1 MYSSFKE
8 LNSAIKNCNKCQ
20 LCNNKDNKVVIGR
33 GGENIKTPIDLMIIG
48 EASGSEEAKQGL
60 PFVGRSGEMLSQWQ
74 KLFKIDN
81 WVIVNVV
88 KNRPTDGNK
97 DRPPT
102 DEEIKACSPYLFNQ
116 IELFKPKK
124 ILVVGKTALKTLTN
138 EDKITKIVEEKK
150 ILDYNGIPV
159 YTYFHPAYI
168 LRNLKQIDW
177 QKDIEKLSELIT
189 GNKTIS
195 ASSLY
200 SVSGVKN
207 LMLNKELKEL
217 KTLDD
222 ELSYPLIGMRTEYS
236 LMNFG
241 GKLEDQQKYL
251 ISHNAKSI
259 IVADNNT
266 TSSFLKI
273 NKLKEFG
280 VKILYSANIIF
291 NEYFFNLIIENQEG
305 YKNLNKIIS
314 YVNGKTEDKNN
325 IEFINIIKFNS
336 NGLRLIIPSSE
347 YNVNLEY
354 EELINIFKKSYIG
367 LVSHDLKSKIKADFM
382 KRKYNLPTVI
392 FLDNKYISKDDY
404 DIYLTIKSIKNHS
417 SYNDTKLYD
426 KNTSCYIKFKSE
438 LNLNDE
444 IIKAS
449 QQLVDEIDF
458 KIQEYHN
465 LLPTISNKTR
475 EEKEEE
481 FKKLVLS
488 KDLTEDI
495 IKYSKKKNIKQE
507 DAKKI
512 YDERIETELTLINSK
527 EFIDYFLIVKDVHD
541 FVKDSGHQIPS
552 GRGSVGGSL
561 CAYCLGITQVDPL
574 LNDLLFERFINPDRI
589 DLPDI
594 DCDFPSSFR
603 PEIIKYLIN
612 KYGKDKIIP
621 SCTILSFKELSA
633 IGEVGKA
640 LNIPKYI
647 IDEMKG
653 MIIKRTSGDARSG
666 HIIQQTIETFPQFKK
681 YIEQYPEFF
690 KIVEKIEG
698 QHKAIGTH
706 ASGIM
711 MFKDEYYN
719 YVSLLKSNKGFVTS
733 FEYPEMEHNGLVK
746 LDLLGLSALD
756 LIENVSKKN
765 NLTVNYREP
774 NENMLEDKK
783 VYELI
788 RNRYTSGIFQL
799 STQAMTRIGSEVITS
814 FNDIIATNAFV
825 RPAPIRFGV
834 PDKYKKFKETNIP
847 YSVGSKRAD
856 EMLKGYGFEEF
867 GNLVLFQE
875 QIMIIFNKIAGFY
888 SSYSNSAIKAIAKSK
903 GITSFF
909 EQYGQMFIDGA
920 IKNGYTE
927 EEARKIF
934 DVIYQFGSYGFNK
947 SHATL
952 YAHTIYYT
960 AFLKAYY
967 PIDFYITSYNLSN
980 TDEKNHLVSEM
991 ITRGYKFMQPDIN
1004 ISDID
1009 NLTYKDNK
1017 FYSPLS
1023 EIKYI
1028 TEKQM
1033 LNIIKNRPYKDLDDL
1048 FNKIKFTDRI
1058 KNSIKESCVKS
1069 DDPEELLYGK
1079 INLPTLISNAEHLK
1093 SFIKEKYNIEIST
1106 IKEIFNNGKKEGWY
1120 LAIADD
1126 KAHYGS
1132 KGDWLPITEKPT
1144 KEQIENDK
1152 KYIDIKKWGWMR
1164 KWAKLALKDFEGTDS
1179 YTNIQPDV
1187 YDLHFNEIKEIKTG
1201 NLILVKCKLGK
1212 KLLDKQTL
1220 IDIKIFKR

>member
-1 MYSSFKE
+1 MYSTFKE
-8 LNSAIKNCNKCQ
+8 LNNSIKNCNKCN
-20 LCNNKDNKVVIGR
+20 LCNNKENKVVIGR
-33 GGENIKTPIDLMIIG
+33 GSENVKIPIELMIIG

-60 PFVGRSGEMLSQWQ
+60 PFVGRSGDMLLQWQ

-81 WVIVNVV
+81 WIITNVV
-88 KNRPTDGNK
+88 KNRPTDENK

-102 DEEIKACSPYLFNQ
+102 EEEIEACSPYLFNQ

-124 ILVVGKTALKTLTN
+124 ILVLGKTALKILTK
-138 EDKITKIVEEKK
+138 EEKITEIIKEKK
-150 ILDYNGIPV
+150 ILNYNNIPV
-159 YTYFHPAYI
+159 YVYFHPAYI
-168 LRNLKQIDW
+168 LRNLKQINW
-177 QKDIEKLSELIT
+177 QKDIEELSELIT
-189 GNKTIS
+189 GRKTIS

-200 SVSGVKN
+200 SVAGVKN

-217 KTLDD
+217 KTLDN
-222 ELSYPLIGMRTEYS
+222 ELSYPLIGIRTEYS

-251 ISHNAKSI
+251 ISHNAKSVI
-259 IVADNNT
+259 IADDNT

-273 NKLKEFG
+273 NKLKEFNI
-280 VKILYSANIIF
+280 KILYSSNIIF
-291 NEYFFNLIIENQEG
+291 NDYFFNLVIENQEG

-314 YVNGKTEDKNN
+314 YVNGKTENKDDN
-325 IEFINIIKFNS
+325 EFINIIKSNS
-336 NGLRLIIPSSE
+336 NGLRLILPSSE
-347 YNVNLEY
+347 YNVNTDY
-354 EELINIFKKSYIG
+354 KELLNIFKHSYIG
-367 LVSHDLKSKIKADFM
+367 LVSHDLKSKIRANFM
-382 KRKYNLPTVI
+382 KIKYNLQLIV

-404 DIYLTIKSIKNHS
+404 DLFLTIKAIKNHS
-417 SYNDTKLYD
+417 SYKDTKIYD
-426 KNTSCYIKFKSE
+426 KNTSCHIKLKSE
-438 LNLNDE
+438 LNLSDE

-449 QQLVDEIDF
+449 QQLIDEINF
-458 KIQEYHN
+458 EIQEYHN
-465 LLPTISNKTR
+465 LLPTINNKTR
-475 EEKEEE
+475 EQKEEE

-495 IKYSKKKNIKQE
+495 IKYSQKKNIKE
-507 DAKKI
+507 AEAKEI
-512 YDERIETELTLINSK
+512 YNKRIETELTLINSK

-541 FVKDSGHQIPS
+541 FVKNSDHQIPS

-561 CAYCLGITQVDPL
+561 CAYCLGITQIDPL
-574 LNDLLFERFINPDRI
+574 LYDLLFERFINPDRI

-603 PEIIKYLIN
+603 HEIIKYLIN
-612 KYGKDKIIP
+612 KYGENKVIP
-621 SCTILSFKELSA
+621 SCTLLSFKELSA
-633 IGEVGKA
+633 IGEVGKV

-666 HIIQQTIETFPQFKK
+666 HIIQQTVETFPQFKE
-681 YIEQYPEFF
+681 YIKKYPEFF

-711 MFKDEYYN
+711 LFKDEYYN

-733 FEYPEMEHNGLVK
+733 FEYPEMEHIGLVK

-756 LIENVSKKN
+756 LIERISKKN
-765 NLTVNYREP
+765 KIEVNYKKP
-774 NENMLEDKK
+774 NEKYLEDENVFK
-783 VYELI
+783 LI
-788 RNRYTSGIFQL
+788 RDRYTSGLFQL
-799 STQAMTRIGSEVITS
+799 STQAMTRIGSEVIFN

-834 PDKYKKFKETNIP
+834 PDKYKRFKETNIP
-847 YSVGSKRAD
+847 YSVGAKRAD

-909 EQYGQMFIDGA
+909 EQYGKMFIEGA

-927 EEARKIF
+927 EEAKNIF

-960 AFLKAYY
+960 AFLKVYY

-980 TDEKNHLVSEM
+980 SDEKNHLVSEM
-991 ITRGYKFMQPDIN
+991 ITRGYKFIPPDIN
-1004 ISDID
+1004 VSDID
-1009 NLTYKDNK
+1009 NLTYNDNK

-1033 LNIIKNRPYKDLDDL
+1033 LNIIKNRPYKDLNDL
-1048 FNKIKFTDRI
+1048 FNKIKFSERI
-1058 KNSIKESCVKS
+1058 KNSIKESCIKS
-1069 DDPEELLYGK
+1069 DNPEELLYSK
-1079 INLPTLISNAEHLK
+1079 INLPTLISNSEQLK
-1093 SFIKEKYNIEIST
+1093 KFIKEKYNIEISP
-1106 IKEIFNNGKKEGWY
+1106 IKKIFNNGIKEGWY

-1144 KEQIENDK
+1144 EEQIKNDK

-1187 YDLHFNEIKEIKTG
+1187 YDIHFNEIKEIKTG
-1201 NLILVKCKLGK
+1201 NLILVKCRLGK

-1220 IDIKIFKR
+1220 LDIKIFKK